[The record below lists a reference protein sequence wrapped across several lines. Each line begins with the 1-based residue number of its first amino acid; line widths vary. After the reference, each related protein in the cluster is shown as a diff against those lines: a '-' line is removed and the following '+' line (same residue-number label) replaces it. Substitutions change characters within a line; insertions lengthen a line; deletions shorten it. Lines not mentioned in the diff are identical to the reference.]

1 MLEGV
6 RQEGLGV
13 LPWTPEARSLRARVA
28 FLRRVEGEAWPDL
41 SDDALAATLQDWLLP
56 WIDGM
61 TRSEEHT
68 YELQSLMRISYAVF
82 CLKKKNKIKDYETKT
97 KPTIL
102 QENKH

>member
-56 WIDGM
+56 WLDGM
-61 TRSEEHT
+61 TRAAHLSRLDLPPIFAARLGWPARRTTDGH
-68 YELQSLMRISYAVF
+68 LPRPP
-82 CLKKKNKIKDYETKT
+82 NP
-97 KPTIL
+97 KPTA
-102 QENKH
+102 EG